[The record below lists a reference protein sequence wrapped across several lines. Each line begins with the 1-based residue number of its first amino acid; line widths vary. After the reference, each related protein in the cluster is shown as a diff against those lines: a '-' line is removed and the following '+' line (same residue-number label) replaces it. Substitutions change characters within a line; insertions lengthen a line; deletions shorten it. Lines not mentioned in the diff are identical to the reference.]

1 MCSDYIQLP
10 AEKLKEQF
18 GEYLVPGLL
27 TLFKSH
33 INPGWKTFE
42 MLENTEFVMHRA
54 VRKEENKASPPT
66 LNVSRVNDKLLI
78 IDYYSKRRMASLAIG
93 MIKGIAKFY
102 NESEKL
108 QITLNAESDD
118 ERVQIRVEFKR
129 LYQTETTA

>member
-1 MCSDYIQLP
+1 
-10 AEKLKEQF
+10 
-18 GEYLVPGLL
+18 
-27 TLFKSH
+27 
-33 INPGWKTFE
+33 
-42 MLENTEFVMHRA
+42 MHRA

-118 ERVQIRVEFKR
+118 ERVQIRVEFK
-129 LYQTETTA
+129 